1 MKRVIILLI
10 CCISICNSSFAQN
23 DYFQYEN
30 ESRILRHP
38 KLIKGPVKSIRAI
51 AYTAM
56 DKFGNIESGEITTSF
71 LNWGLNMNYLR
82 TYDKQGRLIEERE
95 YSNFQKLILTD
106 KYSYE
111 NNNISIINRYDESGV
126 LWERIQYKY
135 QADIENYAIYCFDK
149 SGNLEYTGRCMIDDN
164 QIIECGRAEI
174 GTNTLYTYKY
184 RYNTFGEL
192 SQIELVRT
200 KLTDDTLQGPKVL
213 CEYKWDKY
221 GNIVEFIKYVGT
233 TDKPNVYNVIQ
244 YKYDNYGNWTQ
255 AIIYNGVGKMPYMII
270 KRTIVYHQ

>member
-51 AYTAM
+51 AYTAI

-126 LWERIQYKY
+126 LWERIQ
-135 QADIENYAIYCFDK
+135 D
-149 SGNLEYTGRCMIDDN
+149 
-164 QIIECGRAEI
+164 
-174 GTNTLYTYKY
+174 
-184 RYNTFGEL
+184 
-192 SQIELVRT
+192 
-200 KLTDDTLQGPKVL
+200 
-213 CEYKWDKY
+213 
-221 GNIVEFIKYVGT
+221 
-233 TDKPNVYNVIQ
+233 
-244 YKYDNYGNWTQ
+244 
-255 AIIYNGVGKMPYMII
+255 
-270 KRTIVYHQ
+270 